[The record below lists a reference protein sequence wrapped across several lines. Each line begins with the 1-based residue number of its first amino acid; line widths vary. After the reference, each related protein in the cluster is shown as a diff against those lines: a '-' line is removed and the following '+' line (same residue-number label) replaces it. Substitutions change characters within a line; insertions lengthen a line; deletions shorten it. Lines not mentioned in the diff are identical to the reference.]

1 VNFTAAEDHYSHA
14 LLLEPDHALAA
25 FNFGTLLEDMGRI
38 EQAIEVYQQA
48 TAFADAHYNLSR
60 LFELLGR
67 HEQALAHLKT
77 YRQLIDSGA

>member
-1 VNFTAAEDHYSHA
+1 
-14 LLLEPDHALAA
+14 
-25 FNFGTLLEDMGRI
+25 MGHI
-38 EQAIEVYQQA
+38 EQAIEVYQRA

-60 LFELLGR
+60 LFELLGH